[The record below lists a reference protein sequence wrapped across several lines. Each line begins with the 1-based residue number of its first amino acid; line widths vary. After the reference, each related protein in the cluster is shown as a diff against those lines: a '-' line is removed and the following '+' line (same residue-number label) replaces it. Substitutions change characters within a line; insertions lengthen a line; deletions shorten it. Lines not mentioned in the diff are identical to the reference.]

1 MYDRSKNKLSIID
14 WGLADYYYPGHE
26 YNVRVATRY
35 YKSPELLVGY
45 GEYNYSL
52 DLWSFGCT
60 MAGLIF
66 QREPMFKGRDNTD
79 QLIQIIKIL
88 GSNDFTDYITKYKI
102 DLGVEYDGLIG
113 VRTKKPFS
121 KFVNDTNQK
130 FVDEDGLDLLSQLLK
145 YDHITRITAQ
155 EALNHKY
162 FDKVRNQV
170 NEEIVMMNE
179 RRHI

>member
-1 MYDRSKNKLSIID
+1 MYDKANDKLSIID

-52 DLWSFGCT
+52 DLWSFGCC
-60 MAGLIF
+60 MGSIIF
-66 QREPMFKGRDNTD
+66 QREPMFRGRDNTD

-102 DLGVEYDGLIG
+102 ELGVEFDGLIG

-121 KFVNDTNQK
+121 KFVNETNHRLI
-130 FVDEDGLDLLSQLLK
+130 DEAGLDLLSQLLK
-145 YDHITRITAQ
+145 YDHVTRITAQ
-155 EALNHKY
+155 EALKHPY
-162 FDKVRNQV
+162 FDRVRDEI
-170 NEEIVMMNE
+170 NEEIE
-179 RRHI
+179 RMKVV